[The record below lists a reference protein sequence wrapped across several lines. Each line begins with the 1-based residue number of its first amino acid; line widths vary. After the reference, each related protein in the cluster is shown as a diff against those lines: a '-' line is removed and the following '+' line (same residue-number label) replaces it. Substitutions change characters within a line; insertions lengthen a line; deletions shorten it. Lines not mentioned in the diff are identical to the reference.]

1 MSRRNAAVRRE
12 IGLDP
17 RFNSEMIAKFINVIM
32 SDGKKSISERILY
45 GAMDLASEKSSKAP
59 VDVVKEALE
68 KVSPV
73 VEVRSKRVGGAT
85 YQVPVELQP
94 ARRRTLGMRWL
105 IEAARKRSEHSMNER
120 LANEM
125 LEAIEGHGS
134 AVKKRESVHKMADAN
149 KAFAH
154 YRW

>member
-1 MSRRNAAVRRE
+1 MSRRNAAETRQ

-17 RFNSEMIAKFINVIM
+17 RYESEMIAKFINVIM
-32 SDGKKSISERILY
+32 NDGKKSLAERILY
-45 GAMDLASEKSSKAP
+45 GAMDIAAEKSKKAP
-59 VDVVKEALE
+59 VEAVQAALD
-68 KVSPV
+68 KVSPT

-85 YQVPVELQP
+85 YQVPVELQA

-105 IEAARKRSEHSMNER
+105 IEAARKRSEHSMSQR

-125 LEAIEGHGS
+125 LEAISDNGA
-134 AVKKRESVHKMADAN
+134 AVRRRENVHKMAEAN